1 MYTEQQR
8 FIFTSNL
15 KQFHKF
21 LLRDLNRGLDKFM
34 EEVRSITGQ
43 FTMATSQSEV
53 VHLWIP
59 NASGRVNC
67 RGKGLPWFG
76 TRFSR
81 WHLIRCC
88 RKQSSG
94 QTDFSVWSSR
104 SYGCTHLGLEYIG
117 SDIQA
122 LPLTV
127 PWELQKTGRARDW
140 YFSTV
145 EHSLH
150 YRMVMLKL

>member
-53 VHLWIP
+53 VHL
-59 NASGRVNC
+59 
-67 RGKGLPWFG
+67 
-76 TRFSR
+76 
-81 WHLIRCC
+81 
-88 RKQSSG
+88 
-94 QTDFSVWSSR
+94 
-104 SYGCTHLGLEYIG
+104 
-117 SDIQA
+117 
-122 LPLTV
+122 
-127 PWELQKTGRARDW
+127 
-140 YFSTV
+140 
-145 EHSLH
+145 
-150 YRMVMLKL
+150 